1 MRKTEIIKLIDDGQE
16 RTFRITQM
24 PATKAER
31 WVNRAAFLLVGAGKE
46 LRSDKLDDIE
56 GIIKAIATID
66 YDKAEPLYNELIEC
80 CTFLP
85 DGNVN
90 GGGIACTQ
98 DTIDAQIVD
107 PMNLYRLRMA
117 SAKLNFGFFMN
128 VLQFQDHKQDTITF
142 SKNTR
147 K

>member
-31 WVNRAAFLLVGAGKE
+31 WVNRMAFLLVGAGKE
-46 LRSDKLDDIE
+46 LKTDDIDIE
-56 GIIKAIATID
+56 KAIRAIATID
-66 YDKAEPLYNELIEC
+66 YEKAEPLYNELIEC

-90 GGGIACTQ
+90 GGGIACSQ
-98 DTIDAQIVD
+98 ETIDAQIVD
-107 PMNLYRLRMA
+107 PTNLYRLRMA
-117 SAKLNFGFFMN
+117 AAKLNFSFFMT
-128 VLQFQDHKQDTITF
+128 VLQFQDRKQDTITF

>member
-1 MRKTEIIKLIDDGQE
+1 MRKTEIIKLIDDGAE

-46 LRSDKLDDIE
+46 LKTDNIDIE
-56 GIIKAIATID
+56 KVIKAIATID
-66 YDKAEPLYNELIEC
+66 YEKAEPLYNELIEC
-80 CTFLP
+80 CKFLP

-98 DTIDAQIVD
+98 DTIDAQIID

-117 SAKLNFGFFMN
+117 SAKLNFSFFMT
-128 VLQFQDHKQDTITF
+128 VLQFQDRKQDTITF

>member
-1 MRKTEIIKLIDDGQE
+1 MRKTEILKLVDDGQE

-31 WVNRAAFLLVGAGKE
+31 WMNKAMFLLISAGK
-46 LRSDKLDDIE
+46 DINKDSKIE
-56 GIIKAIATID
+56 DVIKAIAGVD

-80 CTFLP
+80 CTYLP
-85 DGNVN
+85 DGNAN
-90 GGGIACTQ
+90 GAGIGCTQ
-98 DTIDAQIVD
+98 DTIDAQIID
-107 PMNLYRLRMA
+107 PMNLYKLRLA
-117 SAKLNFGFFMN
+117 SAKLNFGFFMAA
-128 VLQFQDHKQDTITF
+128 LQSLDLEANTITF

>member
-1 MRKTEIIKLIDDGQE
+1 MRKTEIIKLIDDGAE

-31 WVNRAAFLLVGAGKE
+31 WVNRAAFLLAGAGKE
-46 LRSDKLDDIE
+46 LKSDNIDIE
-56 GIIKAIATID
+56 KVIRAIATID

-98 DTIDAQIVD
+98 DTIDAQIID

-117 SAKLNFGFFMN
+117 SAKLNFSFFMN

>member
-46 LRSDKLDDIE
+46 LKTDNIDIE
-56 GIIKAIATID
+56 KVIKAIATID
-66 YDKAEPLYNELIEC
+66 YEKAEPLYNELIEC

-98 DTIDAQIVD
+98 DTIDAQIID

-117 SAKLNFGFFMN
+117 SAKLNFSFFMN
-128 VLQFQDHKQDTITF
+128 VLQFQDRKQDTITF

>member
-1 MRKTEIIKLIDDGQE
+1 MRKTEIIKLIDDGVE

-46 LRSDKLDDIE
+46 LKADNIDIE
-56 GIIKAIATID
+56 KVIKAIATID

-98 DTIDAQIVD
+98 DTIDAQIID

-117 SAKLNFGFFMN
+117 SAKLNFSFFMN
-128 VLQFQDHKQDTITF
+128 VLQFQDRKQDTITF